1 MDHPRLTPTQSSVLF
16 ILLAESRELSTS
28 EIRGFGPA
36 LDKGG
41 RERLN
46 SLGLVESRLGA
57 RRAYFHVLTDKGWA
71 WCAAE
76 LRNEPPARANS
87 FLRAMYTVLDG
98 IGRYLNAEDLR
109 LHEVFGRPRVPSAD
123 PDSTGGDPPSVGSPT
138 PVHGPD
144 SDPRAQIAAA
154 YRSRVPAPGGFVLV
168 TDLRT
173 DLPVLSPDV
182 FDATMVAFQ
191 REPGVSLI
199 PQEDQALLTPADR
212 AAAVTVGTQPCHL
225 FAIEE
230 I

>member
-28 EIRGFGPA
+28 EIRELGPA
-36 LDKGG
+36 LDKAG
-41 RERLN
+41 RDRLN
-46 SLGLVESRLGA
+46 SLGLIESRRGA
-57 RRAYFHVLTDKGWA
+57 RRAYFHVLTDRGWA

-76 LRNEPPARANS
+76 LHAGPPARANS

-98 IGRYLNAEDLR
+98 IGRYIDAEDLR
-109 LHEVFGRPRVPSAD
+109 LHEVFGRPRLPSTESDESAGD
-123 PDSTGGDPPSVGSPT
+123 SPAVDSPPPATTPDA
-138 PVHGPD
+138 
-144 SDPRAQIAAA
+144 DPRAQIAAA
-154 YRSRVPAPGGFVLV
+154 YHSRVPLPGGFVLV
-168 TDLRT
+168 THLRT
-173 DLPVLSPDV
+173 DLPVLSPEV

-212 AAAVTVGTQPCHL
+212 AAAVMVGTQPCHL